1 MDIFIFGF
9 LFFKKEKNRSF
20 AEGEQAGVPLVVCN
34 QKPLFK
40 DFLFDGWLMLSTT
53 KPNRGL
59 QFYTDVGLRDAQC

>member
-40 DFLFDGWLMLSTT
+40 DFLFDG
-53 KPNRGL
+53 
-59 QFYTDVGLRDAQC
+59 